1 MSQEHDQSSH
11 ADGPEHEGI
20 HTEPAP
26 FEPGYQPESLPQI
39 SVPDLPPDA
48 EGLTAEAL
56 SQVPTLTELVDEA
69 PGQALV
75 GAGSEK
81 SVASVETPVEAA
93 PIAQAAEVSE
103 GPAPAEAIQDTPVQA
118 DTWVED
124 LHVRMGRL
132 TDDIHTLNAR
142 LDRLDERNKT
152 TKA

>member
-1 MSQEHDQSSH
+1 MGTSMNTIAARLRDVE
-11 ADGPEHEGI
+11 EI
-20 HTEPAP
+20 W
-26 FEPGYQPESLPQI
+26 LW
-39 SVPDLPPDA
+39 
-48 EGLTAEAL
+48 
-56 SQVPTLTELVDEA
+56 TELSDPSEIATEKPVA
-69 PGQALV
+69 P
-75 GAGSEK
+75 
-81 SVASVETPVEAA
+81 VETPVEVA

-103 GPAPAEAIQDTPVQA
+103 SPAPAEAIQDTPVQA

>member
-75 GAGSEK
+75 GAGPEK
-81 SVASVETPVEAA
+81 PVASVETPVEAA
-93 PIAQAAEVSE
+93 LIAHAAEVSE
-103 GPAPAEAIQDTPVQA
+103 SPASAEAIQDTPVQA